1 VQWLTRLKI
10 DSFLITLMTVVMIAT
25 LFPCEGRYK
34 IFFEHVSTFAIALL
48 FFMHGAKLSLQSIM
62 DGFRHWRLHL
72 LIFSITFV
80 VFPLFGIGLRI
91 VVPSL
96 LSQQLYIGFLY
107 LCALP
112 ATVQSA
118 IAFTSIAKGNVA
130 AAICSASAS
139 TLLGVFLSPL
149 LVGLLIDIPS
159 AHHHNTSSAITA
171 ILIKLMLPFII
182 GHLCRPWL
190 INWIEK
196 HRTVIN
202 KTDRTSILLVVYVA
216 FSEAVSNGIWH
227 QVNSW
232 SLLSIIFCS
241 LLLLAMVLSIS
252 TYAAR
257 LFGFNQQDEITIVFC
272 GSKKSLASGIPM
284 ASVLFPTATIGIT
297 VLPLMIFHQIQL
309 MICAIIAAHYASR
322 SGSNV
327 PKNQ

>member
-1 VQWLTRLKI
+1 MQWLTRLKI
-10 DSFLITLMTVVMIAT
+10 DSFLLILITVVIIAT
-25 LFPCEGRYK
+25 LFPCEGHYK
-34 IFFEHVSTFAIALL
+34 TFFEHLSNLAIALL

-72 LIFSITFV
+72 VIFCITFV
-80 VFPLFGIGLRI
+80 VFPLFGIILRI
-91 VVPSL
+91 SVPFL

-139 TLLGVFLSPL
+139 TLLGVFISPL
-149 LVGLLIDIPS
+149 LVNLLIDMPS
-159 AHHHNTSSAITA
+159 VQNDTFSAIMA
-171 ILIKLMLPFII
+171 ILLKLMLPFVI

-190 INWIEK
+190 INWLEK
-196 HRTVIN
+196 YRTIIN

-216 FSEAVSNGIWH
+216 FSEAVSNGIWY
-227 QVNSW
+227 QVNGW

-241 LLLLAMVLSIS
+241 LLLLVLVLIVS
-252 TYAAR
+252 TYSAR
-257 LFGFNQQDEITIVFC
+257 LLGFNKKDEITIVFC

-284 ASVLFPTATIGIT
+284 ASVLFPTATIGMT
-297 VLPLMIFHQIQL
+297 VLPLMVFHQIQL

-322 SGSNV
+322 SF
-327 PKNQ
+327 KNMPRNQ